1 MFVMEKFEVNI
12 LGCGSALP
20 TTRHLP
26 SSQIVNFREN
36 LFMID
41 CGEGVQQQ
49 LRRTKQKFSRLAHI
63 FLSHMHGDHVF
74 GLPGLISTLG
84 LLGRTGDLFV
94 YAHADAEKV
103 FRPILD
109 YFCKD
114 LPFEVKFISI
124 DPAKHEVIYEDRS
137 LRVWSL
143 PLKHRV
149 PTCGFLFEEKPRL
162 RHLKPDMIEFWQI
175 PIRDLHS
182 IKEGEDWIAPDGTV
196 VKNNML
202 TRTPVAPRRYAY
214 CSDTAYT
221 EKILPWVDGVDVLFH
236 EATFTDE
243 ARQRAKQTFH
253 STAAQA
259 AMIASKAKVKKLVI
273 GHFSARYEDDTVL
286 LKEAKQ
292 GFDNVILAKE
302 GLKIELK

>member
-1 MFVMEKFEVNI
+1 MEKFEISI

-49 LRRTKQKFSRLAHI
+49 LRRTKQKFSRLSHI

-94 YAHADAEKV
+94 YAHSDAEKV

-114 LPFEVKFISI
+114 LAFQVKFVTI
-124 DPAKHEVIYEDRS
+124 DPSKYQVIYEDRS

-162 RHLKPDMIEFWQI
+162 RHLKADMIEFWQI

-182 IKEGEDWIAPDGTV
+182 IKEGEDWVTLDGTV
-196 VKNNML
+196 VKNSML
-202 TRTPVAPRRYAY
+202 TRMPVAPRKYAY

-221 EKILPWVDGVDVLFH
+221 EKILPWIEGVDVLFH
-236 EATFTDE
+236 EATFAED

-253 STAAQA
+253 STASQA
-259 AMIASKAKVKKLVI
+259 AIIATKAKVKKLVI
-273 GHFSARYEDDTVL
+273 GHFSARYEDDTLL